1 MCWRNHEK
9 NHKILF
15 ENVDANDSEEI
26 IEDENNNENDV
37 ENNREETRIC
47 FDDFDDVDSKNEIL
61 FWKSF

>member
-1 MCWRNHEK
+1 
-9 NHKILF
+9 LF

-61 FWKSF
+61 F